1 MSAFADR
8 SESICSLAKAL
19 TSSLGELEDVAKTQ
33 TAKAGSFSYKYAT
46 LADALIMARPIL
58 AKHGIAVMQTAETDE
73 NVVSVWTTLMHSSGE
88 YLTHQPTRL
97 PSGADAQK
105 TGSAITYARR
115 YSLMAALGLA
125 TEDDDG
131 ATADAWKDSK
141 PSERTPPR
149 ETPKAEFATADRVG
163 DERTR
168 LLTDVGKLRNINSY
182 AVRFTQETLD
192 KAGVKVISQLN
203 DDALTALYKALH
215 DDIQYLPE
223 E

>member
-131 ATADAWKDSK
+131 ATASK
-141 PSERTPPR
+141 WGERKPIRNDPPMDFHTADKVGSER
-149 ETPKAEFATADRVG
+149 
-163 DERTR
+163 RTF
-168 LLTDVGKLRNINSY
+168 LLTEVGRLRNVNKTASDY
-182 AVRFTQETLD
+182 TAKALNDAKAKVVSDLD
-192 KAGVKVISQLN
+192 
-203 DDALTALYKALH
+203 DDALESLYKALT
-215 DDIQYLPE
+215 DISFLG
-223 E
+223 